1 MYTQLFS
8 SAELNVS
15 QSKTHSE
22 LSKTECQSVSV
33 PTHSTQD
40 FYFYTFVHKSISGGF
55 LALSLLLA
63 VYGTGI
69 DPDGPGFPNQAT

>member
-1 MYTQLFS
+1 MVQ
-8 SAELNVS
+8 VVH
-15 QSKTHSE
+15 KTYSE

-63 VYGTGI
+63 VFGPGI
-69 DPDGPGFPNQAT
+69 GPDGPGFPKTP